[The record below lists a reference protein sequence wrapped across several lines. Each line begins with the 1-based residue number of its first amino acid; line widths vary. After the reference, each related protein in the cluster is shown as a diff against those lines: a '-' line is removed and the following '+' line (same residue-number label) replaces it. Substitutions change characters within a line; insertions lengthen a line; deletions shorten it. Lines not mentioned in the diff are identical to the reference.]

1 MNSSLT
7 YNKIALLQSSDTHTC
22 SIKAQTFR
30 LSFSLSKNENR
41 KRMELNFVWITW
53 YSFRAWNIEWMWP
66 DWLDELFLTYFLMTY
81 FGGSCAVIQE
91 FMWQQSVSSP
101 SPQHNWDSAAP
112 TASAP
117 VLQFL
122 PHRHLRGGS
131 DSEWVAFI
139 SWCWVL
145 LAHKYECTLL
155 AGAHL
160 ETGGISPPALFI
172 CTKLWGLS
180 FFFIQNKVSR
190 TEKDWLVSCVT
201 ELIPKRWFT

>member
-22 SIKAQTFR
+22 SIKARTFR

-41 KRMELNFVWITW
+41 KRLELNFVWITW

-81 FGGSCAVIQE
+81 FGGSCAVVQE

-112 TASAP
+112 TASACCSFCP
-117 VLQFL
+117 T
-122 PHRHLRGGS
+122 
-131 DSEWVAFI
+131 DISEVGQAQNEWL
-139 SWCWVL
+139 S
-145 LAHKYECTLL
+145 YPD
-155 AGAHL
+155 AGFYWH
-160 ETGGISPPALFI
+160 TDMNVP
-172 CTKLWGLS
+172 C
-180 FFFIQNKVSR
+180 
-190 TEKDWLVSCVT
+190 WLVRT
-201 ELIPKRWFT
+201 